1 MTDFLDNFGPAVLG
15 PQLLRLL
22 NIIIDDSTV
31 ALRDK
36 NTDLPSHLS
45 STLLVLDRVGA
56 CGKVD
61 IARELGVTHQ
71 LTTHRIGLLKEL
83 KLVTEKSDPRDRRR
97 TIITLSRAGRSR
109 VHVLNGICA
118 DLEKVY
124 AELFSELGVDLFS
137 TVIRARKALET
148 KSLHVRI
155 AEQARATSR
164 RAS

>member
-1 MTDFLDNFGPAVLG
+1 MADFLDDFGPAVLG

-22 NIIIDDSTV
+22 NIIIDDSTA
-31 ALRDK
+31 ALQDR

-45 STLLVLDRVGA
+45 STLLVLGRKGA

-83 KLVTEKSDPRDRRR
+83 ELVAEKPDPKDRRR
-97 TIITLSRAGRSR
+97 TILTLSKTGQRR
-109 VHVLNGICA
+109 VKVLNGICV
-118 DLEKVY
+118 DLENAY
-124 AELFSELGVDLFS
+124 AELFSELGVDLFN

-148 KSLHVRI
+148 KSLQVRL
-155 AEQARATSR
+155 AEHAQASSR
-164 RAS
+164 KAS